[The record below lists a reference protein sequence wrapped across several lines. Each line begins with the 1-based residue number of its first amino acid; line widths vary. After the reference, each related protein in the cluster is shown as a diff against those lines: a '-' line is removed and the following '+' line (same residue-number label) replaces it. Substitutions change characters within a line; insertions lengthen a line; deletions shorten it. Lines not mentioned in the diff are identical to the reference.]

1 MKQCYERHECGV
13 PMLQMVAHRRLE
25 ERRPFRY
32 VRLGQP
38 LRWKAPDHVSRMLCV
53 PHYPWEPKGRNG
65 NLQNVK
71 AVRGC
76 RGRQKCGCKPI
87 SSPRTRSDRS
97 KACQVTYGQAA

>member
-38 LRWKAPDHVSRMLCV
+38 LRGKAPDHVSRMLCV
-53 PHYPWEPKGRNG
+53 PHYPWEPKGRKG
-65 NLQNVK
+65 NLQKVK
-71 AVRGC
+71 ADPGF
-76 RGRQKCGCKPI
+76 RGRRSGIQTGPGI
-87 SSPRTRSDRS
+87 RSVTRPWPHSYED
-97 KACQVTYGQAA
+97 G